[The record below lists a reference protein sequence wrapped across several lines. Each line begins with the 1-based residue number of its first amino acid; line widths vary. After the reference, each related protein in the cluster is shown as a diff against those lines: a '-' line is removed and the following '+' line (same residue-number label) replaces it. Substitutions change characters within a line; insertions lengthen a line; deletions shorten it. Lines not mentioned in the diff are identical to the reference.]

1 MMKINYYLLTKMT
14 IGFIMGFLIAEAF
27 SLDYVYTAGVIA
39 VLSLEPTRKRS
50 IEIGFIRII
59 DSLIALS
66 LAYLIFYFMGFSI
79 WSLFVFIAL
88 FIPLSYLIKVDRG
101 IVVSLV
107 LVSQVYLEQEVN
119 FALNA
124 LFILL
129 IGVGVAFFLNLY
141 MPDLKKKIRLE
152 VSRINQSIEEIILS
166 IAAKKDIS
174 FKELDQLISS
184 ANDNI
189 REELENNNIDG
200 LIDRLRYVEMRKE
213 QILILKRINNTLI
226 NVSDIKEKTLIL
238 NYLKEFKGQIG
249 DDNYA
254 LQLTDKLNQLLDY
267 FKTSDLPDTRK
278 NFEDRAQLYYVLL
291 EIHQFLQLKLN
302 YHEFQKHEAK

>member
-1 MMKINYYLLTKMT
+1 MKINYYLLTKMT
-14 IGFIMGFLIAEAF
+14 FGFIIGFLIAEAF

-50 IEIGFIRII
+50 IEIGIIRII

-79 WSLFVFIAL
+79 WSLFVFIII
-88 FIPLSYLIKVDRG
+88 FIPLSYLIKMDRG

-107 LVSQVYLEQEVN
+107 LVSQVYLEQDVN
-119 FALNA
+119 YALNA

-129 IGVGVAFFLNLY
+129 IGIGVAFLLNLY
-141 MPDLKKKIRLE
+141 MPDLKKKIKLI
-152 VSRINQSIEEIILS
+152 VNRINKSIEEIILS

-174 FKELDQLISS
+174 FDELDYLISS
-184 ANDNI
+184 ANNNI

-200 LIDRLRYVEMRKE
+200 LIERLRYVEMRKE
-213 QILILKRINNTLI
+213 QTLILKRINNTLI
-226 NVSDIKEKTLIL
+226 NVSDIKEKTLVL
-238 NYLKEFKGQIG
+238 TYLKEFKGQIG

-254 LQLTDKLNQLLDY
+254 LQLTNKLNQLLDY

-302 YHEFQKHEAK
+302 YHERQKHEAK

>member
-1 MMKINYYLLTKMT
+1 MKINYYLLTKMT
-14 IGFIMGFLIAEAF
+14 FGFIIGFLIAEAF

-50 IEIGFIRII
+50 IEIGIIRII

-79 WSLFVFIAL
+79 WSLFVFIII
-88 FIPLSYLIKVDRG
+88 FIPLSYLIKMDRG

-107 LVSQVYLEQEVN
+107 LVSQVYLEQDVN
-119 FALNA
+119 YALNA

-129 IGVGVAFFLNLY
+129 IGIGVAFLLNLY
-141 MPDLKKKIRLE
+141 MPDLKKKIKLI
-152 VSRINQSIEEIILS
+152 VNRINKSIEEIILS

-174 FKELDQLISS
+174 FDELDYLISS
-184 ANDNI
+184 ANNNI

-200 LIDRLRYVEMRKE
+200 LIERLRYVEMRKE
-213 QILILKRINNTLI
+213 QTLILKRINNTLI
-226 NVSDIKEKTLIL
+226 NVSDIKEKTLVL

-254 LQLTDKLNQLLDY
+254 LQLTNKLNQLLDY

-302 YHEFQKHEAK
+302 YHERQKHEAK

>member
-66 LAYLIFYFMGFSI
+66 LGYLIFYFMGFSI

>member
-1 MMKINYYLLTKMT
+1 MKINYYLLTKMT
-14 IGFIMGFLIAEAF
+14 FGFIIGFLIAEAF

-50 IEIGFIRII
+50 IEIGIIRII

-79 WSLFVFIAL
+79 WSLFVFIII

-107 LVSQVYLEQEVN
+107 LVSQVYLGQDVN
-119 FALNA
+119 YALNA

-129 IGVGVAFFLNLY
+129 IGIGVAFLLNLY
-141 MPDLKKKIRLE
+141 MPDLKKKIKLI
-152 VSRINQSIEEIILS
+152 VNRINKSIEEIILS

-174 FKELDQLISS
+174 FDELDYLISS
-184 ANDNI
+184 ANNNI

-200 LIDRLRYVEMRKE
+200 LIERLRYVEMRKE
-213 QILILKRINNTLI
+213 QTLILKRINNTLI
-226 NVSDIKEKTLIL
+226 NVSDIKEKTLVL

-254 LQLTDKLNQLLDY
+254 LQLTNKLNQLLDY

-302 YHEFQKHEAK
+302 YHERQKHEAK

>member
-1 MMKINYYLLTKMT
+1 MKINYYLLTKMT
-14 IGFIMGFLIAEAF
+14 FGFIIGFLIAEAF

-50 IEIGFIRII
+50 IEIGIIRII

-79 WSLFVFIAL
+79 WSLFVFIII
-88 FIPLSYLIKVDRG
+88 FIPLSYLIKMDRG

-107 LVSQVYLEQEVN
+107 LVSQVYLEQDVN
-119 FALNA
+119 YALNA

-129 IGVGVAFFLNLY
+129 IGIGVAFLLNLY
-141 MPDLKKKIRLE
+141 MPDLKKKIKLI
-152 VSRINQSIEEIILS
+152 VNRINKSIEEIILS

-174 FKELDQLISS
+174 FDELDYLISS
-184 ANDNI
+184 ANNNI

-200 LIDRLRYVEMRKE
+200 LIERLRYVEMRKE
-213 QILILKRINNTLI
+213 QTLILKRINNTLI
-226 NVSDIKEKTLIL
+226 NVSDIKEKTLVL

-254 LQLTDKLNQLLDY
+254 LQFTDKLNQLLDY

>member
-1 MMKINYYLLTKMT
+1 MKINYFLLTKMT
-14 IGFIMGFLIAEAF
+14 IGFIIGFLIAEAF

-50 IEIGFIRII
+50 IEIGIIRII

-66 LAYLIFYFMGFSI
+66 LAYVIFYLMGFSI
-79 WSLFVFIAL
+79 WSLFVFIVI
-88 FIPLSYLIKVDRG
+88 FIPISYLIKVDRG

-107 LVSQVYLEQEVN
+107 LVSQIFLEQDVN
-119 FALNA
+119 YALNA

-129 IGVGVAFFLNLY
+129 IGVGVAFLLNLY
-141 MPDLKKKIRLE
+141 MPDLRKKIRLE
-152 VSRINQSIEEIILS
+152 VSHINKSIEEIILS
-166 IAAKKDIS
+166 IAAKNDVS
-174 FKELDQLISS
+174 FEKLDHLISS
-184 ANDNI
+184 VNDNI

-213 QILILKRINNTLI
+213 QVLILKRINKTLT
-226 NVSDIKEKTLIL
+226 NVSDIKEKALIL

-254 LQLTDKLNQLLDY
+254 LQLSDKLNQLLDY

-302 YHEFQKHEAK
+302 YHEIQKHEAL